1 MQWFRRNRLRRV
13 AGGGTMITDRK
24 GRSGQMSAGTM
35 AARLKEPKGL
45 LIGGIAAGLAGVMAD
60 LLSPLYATSF
70 HKGFGLSNTQ
80 AGFLVTAA
88 LGTMGVVE
96 LTLAHSIGH
105 RNLKRIAT
113 YGILIAS
120 AALIYISDVSDGTA
134 DNDGFWSLL
143 VGMIALGL
151 GCGLSFVA
159 GNAALSFATNSQR
172 AFGLLTTWYM
182 IFVFVMMSTNPYLRQ
197 IYPIVLPYAAMVAV
211 QVVCLV
217 LIWWKMPDTR
227 VIAEQ
232 RTAAAR
238 AVQQRDPGIGAELNR
253 DAPPLNLF
261 GPLPLLLGL
270 AVTLSQFAVAG
281 LWTFAQ
287 ELGTT
292 AGLSAEA
299 TASFLGFS
307 QLVGLLGT
315 MAPWLLGRWVG
326 RGALGAAGLL
336 LAGIGIMVVP
346 LVHSPAA
353 YIGGNLA
360 INLGYWVTLPLSLSV
375 AADLDRNSGRLV
387 ALMLGMS
394 SIGLALGPSL
404 AGPLLGGADTTLG
417 GWVFGLIGL
426 AAAPLIVAPAVAADR
441 AARARRDEEAAESA
455 AGLL

>member
-1 MQWFRRNRLRRV
+1 
-13 AGGGTMITDRK
+13 MIPDRK
-24 GRSGQMSAGTM
+24 GRSGQMSADTTV
-35 AARLKEPKGL
+35 ARHKEPSGL

-70 HKGFGLSNTQ
+70 HRGFGLSNTQ

-88 LGTMGVVE
+88 LGMMGVVE

-105 RNLKRIAT
+105 RNLKRVAT
-113 YGILIAS
+113 YGIVIAS
-120 AALIYISDVSDGTA
+120 VALIYISDVSDS
-134 DNDGFWSLL
+134 GFWSLL

-182 IFVFVMMSTNPYLRQ
+182 IFVFVMMSTNPFLRQ

-227 VIAEQ
+227 VIAAQ
-232 RTAAAR
+232 RTAVAR
-238 AVQQRDPGIGAELNR
+238 AVQQRDPRVGAELNR
-253 DAPPLNLF
+253 DAPQLNLF

-287 ELGTT
+287 DLGTT

-299 TASFLGFS
+299 TASFLGLS

-336 LAGIGIMVVP
+336 LAGIGILLVP
-346 LVHSPAA
+346 LVHSPTA
-353 YIGGNLA
+353 YIVGNLA

-387 ALMLGMS
+387 AFMLGMS

-426 AAAPLIVAPAVAADR
+426 AAVPLIIAPARAADR
-441 AARARRDEEAAESA
+441 ATRARRDEEAAEST